1 MLFIF
6 IAVFGLY
13 TCRDALDINEPI
25 ATAESSSSICRDMDE
40 ILTDGKLVALT
51 DFSSSSYFIYRG
63 VPMGFEYELLDRF
76 AKHIGVD
83 LEIEVVEDLDNVIPK
98 LNDGQ
103 GDVIAANYTITQE
116 RQSKVMFTYPV
127 LEARQVL
134 VQRMPDRWW
143 TMKSAKLEKSLI
155 RNPAKL
161 IGKTVHVRKESSFY
175 PRLLN
180 LMDEIGGIIH
190 IEEAGNVSTEKL
202 IEMVSNG
209 DIDYTIA
216 DENVAL
222 LNKGYYPNLDIL
234 TPVSFP
240 QRMAWAVRHS
250 SPALQ
255 EAMNTWLEEFQNS
268 TEFAIIY
275 LKYFKA
281 RTQHKARVMSEYSSF
296 KGNRLSPYDELI
308 KSESERLGWDWKLL
322 AAIIYQES
330 KFVPD
335 AESWMGASGLMQ
347 LIPETAERFGADS
360 ISDPKQNVHAGVSF
374 MLTLQDYWAE
384 RIPDTT
390 EQIKYVLA
398 SYNVGLGHV
407 LDAMRLAEKNNA
419 NPKDW
424 EDVAVYLELKSEPYY
439 YKDAV
444 VRHGYCRGKEP
455 VTYVR
460 MILGLWNHYKNTA
473 L

>member
-1 MLFIF
+1 M
-6 IAVFGLY
+6 
-13 TCRDALDINEPI
+13 DSNEPI
-25 ATAESSSSICRDMDE
+25 AALESGTAICRDLDE
-40 ILTDGKLVALT
+40 IITEGRLVALT

-63 VPMGFEYELLDRF
+63 IPMGFEYELLDRF
-76 AKHIGVD
+76 AKHIGVE
-83 LEIEVVEDLDNVIPK
+83 LQMEVVEDLNNVIPK
-98 LNDGQ
+98 LNDGY

-116 RQSKVMFTYPV
+116 RKTKVLFTIPV

-134 VQRMPDRWW
+134 VQRLPDRWW
-143 TMKSAKLEKSLI
+143 TMEPSQIERSLV

-161 IGKTVHVRKESSFY
+161 IGKTIHVRRESSFY
-175 PRLLN
+175 PRLFN
-180 LMDEIGGIIH
+180 LMDEIGGIIN
-190 IEEAGNVSTEKL
+190 IGDAGDMSTEKL

-209 DIDYTIA
+209 DIDFTIA

-222 LNKGYYPNLDIL
+222 LNKGYYPNIDIL

-240 QRMAWAVRHS
+240 QRLAWAIRPT
-250 SPALQ
+250 SPDLRD
-255 EAMNTWLEEFQNS
+255 AMNAWLEEFQNT

-296 KGNRLSPYDELI
+296 KGSRLSPYDELI
-308 KSESERLGWDWKLL
+308 KEESKRLGWDWKLL
-322 AAIIYQES
+322 AAVIYQES

-360 ISDPKQNVHAGVSF
+360 ISDPQQNVHAGVSF
-374 MLTLQDYWAE
+374 LMTLQDYWGE
-384 RIPDTT
+384 RIPDPL
-390 EQIKYVLA
+390 EQKKFILA

-407 LDAMRLAEKNNA
+407 LDAMRLAEKHNEDPNN
-419 NPKDW
+419 W
-424 EDVAVYLELKSEPYY
+424 EKVAMYLELKSEPHYF
-439 YKDAV
+439 KDPV

-455 VTYVR
+455 VNYVK
-460 MILGLWNHYKNTA
+460 MILGLWNHYQNTG